1 MQSLVIPLKFFFFH
15 FAVALIQN
23 TVRWCQGYNLNGF
36 QAGNIFEFLA
46 DRGE

>member
-1 MQSLVIPLKFFFFH
+1 MQSLVIPLKFFFSH
-15 FAVALIQN
+15 FAIALSQN
-23 TVRWCQGYNLNGF
+23 NVRWCQGYNLNGF